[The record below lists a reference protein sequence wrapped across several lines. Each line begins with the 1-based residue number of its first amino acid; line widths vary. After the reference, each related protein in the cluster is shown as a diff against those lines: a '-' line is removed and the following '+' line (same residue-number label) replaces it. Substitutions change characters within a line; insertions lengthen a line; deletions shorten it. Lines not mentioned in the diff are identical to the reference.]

1 MKAINLPKLVLIL
14 LCGSFLVFTSCGKSE
29 IENIPSN
36 NKEQQEQQE
45 AQKKKAQ
52 EEADKKKKEQEQ
64 QEAEKKK
71 KEQEQQKEEQRKK
84 EEAEKKQQE
93 AEEAARKK
101 KEQEE
106 EAKRKQQ
113 EEEAKKRKKE
123 EAEKKQQEAEEA
135 ARKKKEQEEE
145 AKRKQQ
151 EEEAKRK
158 KEEAEKKKQQE
169 KQEELKLSVE
179 SLTVKKR
186 ERKTVN
192 ILNGDAPYTVT
203 DNMTPVVSRI
213 YGKDNFFTVE
223 GIFKGSGNIKV
234 EDSKG
239 RQKLLF
245 VTITEENPSPLQV
258 GKNKITV
265 PYKDIVEVRILN
277 GKGPY
282 KHKIIGAQILQVSFS
297 SDSILIAGSTRG
309 STKVEVTDGEGK
321 VAVIEVTVQ

>member
-71 KEQEQQKEEQRKK
+71 QQEEKQKEEQRKK
-84 EEAEKKQQE
+84 EEAEKKQ
-93 AEEAARKK
+93 K
-101 KEQEE
+101 
-106 EAKRKQQ
+106 
-113 EEEAKKRKKE
+113 
-123 EAEKKQQEAEEA
+123 EAEEA

-192 ILNGDAPYTVT
+192 ILNGEPPYKVF

-239 RQKLLF
+239 RKKLLF
-245 VTITEENPSPLQV
+245 VTIIEENPSPLQV

>member
-36 NKEQQEQQE
+36 DKEQQEQQE

-71 KEQEQQKEEQRKK
+71 QQEEKQKEEQRKK
-84 EEAEKKQQE
+84 EEAEKKQKE

-106 EAKRKQQ
+106 EAKRKK
-113 EEEAKKRKKE
+113 EEE
-123 EAEKKQQEAEEA
+123 
-135 ARKKKEQEEE
+135 
-145 AKRKQQ
+145 
-151 EEEAKRK
+151 
-158 KEEAEKKKQQE
+158 EKKKQQE

-192 ILNGDAPYTVT
+192 ILNGDAPYKVF

-213 YGKDNFFTVE
+213 YGKDKFFTVE
-223 GIFKGSGNIKV
+223 GIFKGSGNIRV

-245 VTITEENPSPLQV
+245 VTIIEENPSPLQV
-258 GKNKITV
+258 NKNSA
-265 PYKDIVEVRILN
+265 L
-277 GKGPY
+277 
-282 KHKIIGAQILQVSFS
+282 
-297 SDSILIAGSTRG
+297 
-309 STKVEVTDGEGK
+309 
-321 VAVIEVTVQ
+321 

>member
-71 KEQEQQKEEQRKK
+71 QQEEKQKEEQRKK
-84 EEAEKKQQE
+84 EEAEKKQKE

-106 EAKRKQQ
+106 EAKRKK
-113 EEEAKKRKKE
+113 EEE
-123 EAEKKQQEAEEA
+123 
-135 ARKKKEQEEE
+135 
-145 AKRKQQ
+145 
-151 EEEAKRK
+151 
-158 KEEAEKKKQQE
+158 EKKKQQE
-169 KQEELKLSVE
+169 KLKLSQE
-179 SLTVKKR
+179 TLTVKIN
-186 ERKTVN
+186 EIKTVN
-192 ILNGDAPYTVT
+192 ILNGDAPYKVFE
-203 DNMTPVVSRI
+203 NMTPVVARI
-213 YGKDNFFTVE
+213 YGDDKFFTVE
-223 GIFKGSGNIKV
+223 GKFKGSGNIRV

-239 RQKLLF
+239 RKKLLF
-245 VTITEENPSPLQV
+245 VTITEKNPSPLQV
-258 GKNKITV
+258 DKNKITV
-265 PYKDIVEVRILN
+265 PYKDIAEVRILN

-297 SDSILIAGSTRG
+297 SDIILIAGSTKG

>member
-14 LCGSFLVFTSCGKSE
+14 LCGSFLLFTSCGKSE
-29 IENIPSN
+29 IENIQSN
-36 NKEQQEQQE
+36 DKEQQEQQE

-113 EEEAKKRKKE
+113 EEEAKRKKE
-123 EAEKKQQEAEEA
+123 EE
-135 ARKKKEQEEE
+135 
-145 AKRKQQ
+145 
-151 EEEAKRK
+151 
-158 KEEAEKKKQQE
+158 EKKKQQE

-179 SLTVKKR
+179 SLTVKIR

-239 RQKLLF
+239 RKKLLF
-245 VTITEENPSPLQV
+245 VTIIEENPSPLQV

-297 SDSILIAGSTRG
+297 SDSILIAGSTKG

>member
-14 LCGSFLVFTSCGKSE
+14 LCGSFLLFTSCGKSE

-71 KEQEQQKEEQRKK
+71 QQEEKQKEEQRKK

-106 EAKRKQQ
+106 EAKRKK
-113 EEEAKKRKKE
+113 EEE
-123 EAEKKQQEAEEA
+123 
-135 ARKKKEQEEE
+135 
-145 AKRKQQ
+145 
-151 EEEAKRK
+151 
-158 KEEAEKKKQQE
+158 EKKKQQE

-192 ILNGDAPYTVT
+192 ILNGEPPYKVF

-245 VTITEENPSPLQV
+245 VTIIEENPSPLQV

>member
-36 NKEQQEQQE
+36 DKEQQEQQE

-71 KEQEQQKEEQRKK
+71 QQEEKQKEEQRKK

-106 EAKRKQQ
+106 EAKRKK
-113 EEEAKKRKKE
+113 EEE
-123 EAEKKQQEAEEA
+123 
-135 ARKKKEQEEE
+135 
-145 AKRKQQ
+145 
-151 EEEAKRK
+151 
-158 KEEAEKKKQQE
+158 EKKKQQE
-169 KQEELKLSVE
+169 KQEELKLSQE
-179 SLTVKKR
+179 TLTVKIN
-186 ERKTVN
+186 EIKTVN
-192 ILNGDAPYTVT
+192 ILNGDAPYKVFE
-203 DNMTPVVSRI
+203 NMTPVVARI
-213 YGKDNFFTVE
+213 YGDDKFFTVE
-223 GIFKGSGNIKV
+223 GKFKGSGNIRV

-239 RQKLLF
+239 RKKLLF
-245 VTITEENPSPLQV
+245 VTITEKNPSPLQV
-258 GKNKITV
+258 DKNKITV
-265 PYKDIVEVRILN
+265 PYKDIAEVRILN

-297 SDSILIAGSTRG
+297 SDSILIAGSTKG

>member
-64 QEAEKKK
+64 QE
-71 KEQEQQKEEQRKK
+71 
-84 EEAEKKQQE
+84 
-93 AEEAARKK
+93 
-101 KEQEE
+101 
-106 EAKRKQQ
+106 
-113 EEEAKKRKKE
+113 
-123 EAEKKQQEAEEA
+123 
-135 ARKKKEQEEE
+135 
-145 AKRKQQ
+145 
-151 EEEAKRK
+151 
-158 KEEAEKKKQQE
+158 

-179 SLTVKKR
+179 SLTVKIR

-192 ILNGDAPYTVT
+192 ILNGEPPYKVF

-239 RQKLLF
+239 RKKLLF
-245 VTITEENPSPLQV
+245 VTIIEENPSPLQV

-265 PYKDIVEVRILN
+265 PYKDIAEVRILN

>member
-71 KEQEQQKEEQRKK
+71 QQEEKQKEEQRKK
-84 EEAEKKQQE
+84 EEAEKKQKE

-106 EAKRKQQ
+106 EAKRKK
-113 EEEAKKRKKE
+113 EEE
-123 EAEKKQQEAEEA
+123 
-135 ARKKKEQEEE
+135 
-145 AKRKQQ
+145 
-151 EEEAKRK
+151 
-158 KEEAEKKKQQE
+158 EKKKQQE

-179 SLTVKKR
+179 SLTVKIR
-186 ERKTVN
+186 ERKTVK

>member
-14 LCGSFLVFTSCGKSE
+14 LCGSFLLFTSCGKSE

-71 KEQEQQKEEQRKK
+71 QQEEKQKEEQRKK
-84 EEAEKKQQE
+84 EEAEKKQKE

-106 EAKRKQQ
+106 EAKRKK
-113 EEEAKKRKKE
+113 EEE
-123 EAEKKQQEAEEA
+123 
-135 ARKKKEQEEE
+135 
-145 AKRKQQ
+145 
-151 EEEAKRK
+151 
-158 KEEAEKKKQQE
+158 EKKKQQE

-179 SLTVKKR
+179 SLTVKIR

-245 VTITEENPSPLQV
+245 VTIIEENPSPLQV
-258 GKNKITV
+258 GKNKIIV

>member
-106 EAKRKQQ
+106 EAKRKK
-113 EEEAKKRKKE
+113 EEE
-123 EAEKKQQEAEEA
+123 
-135 ARKKKEQEEE
+135 
-145 AKRKQQ
+145 
-151 EEEAKRK
+151 
-158 KEEAEKKKQQE
+158 EKKKQQE

-179 SLTVKKR
+179 SLTVKIR

-239 RQKLLF
+239 RKKLLF
-245 VTITEENPSPLQV
+245 VTIIEENPSPLQV

>member
-14 LCGSFLVFTSCGKSE
+14 LCGSFLLFTSCGKSE
-29 IENIPSN
+29 IENIQSN
-36 NKEQQEQQE
+36 DKEQQEQQE

-71 KEQEQQKEEQRKK
+71 QQEEKQKEEQRKK

-106 EAKRKQQ
+106 EAKRKK
-113 EEEAKKRKKE
+113 EEE
-123 EAEKKQQEAEEA
+123 
-135 ARKKKEQEEE
+135 
-145 AKRKQQ
+145 
-151 EEEAKRK
+151 
-158 KEEAEKKKQQE
+158 EKKKQQE

-179 SLTVKKR
+179 SLTVKIR

-239 RQKLLF
+239 RKKLLF
-245 VTITEENPSPLQV
+245 VTIIEENPSPLQV

>member
-36 NKEQQEQQE
+36 DKEQQEQQE

-71 KEQEQQKEEQRKK
+71 QQEEKQKEEQRKK

-113 EEEAKKRKKE
+113 EEEAKRKKE
-123 EAEKKQQEAEEA
+123 EE
-135 ARKKKEQEEE
+135 
-145 AKRKQQ
+145 
-151 EEEAKRK
+151 
-158 KEEAEKKKQQE
+158 EKKKQQE

-179 SLTVKKR
+179 TLTVKKR
-186 ERKTVN
+186 ERKTVK
-192 ILNGDAPYTVT
+192 ILNGDAPYKVF

-239 RQKLLF
+239 RKKLLF
-245 VTITEENPSPLQV
+245 VTIIEENPSPLQV

-265 PYKDIVEVRILN
+265 PYKDIAEVRILN

>member
-36 NKEQQEQQE
+36 DKEQQEQQE

-52 EEADKKKKEQEQ
+52 E
-64 QEAEKKK
+64 EAEKKK

-84 EEAEKKQQE
+84 EEAEKKQKE

-113 EEEAKKRKKE
+113 EEE
-123 EAEKKQQEAEEA
+123 
-135 ARKKKEQEEE
+135 
-145 AKRKQQ
+145 
-151 EEEAKRK
+151 
-158 KEEAEKKKQQE
+158 KKKQQE
-169 KQEELKLSVE
+169 KQEELKLSQE
-179 SLTVKKR
+179 TLTVKIN
-186 ERKTVN
+186 EIKTVN
-192 ILNGDAPYTVT
+192 ILNGDAPYKVFE
-203 DNMTPVVSRI
+203 NMTPVVAKI
-213 YGKDNFFTVE
+213 YGDNNFFTVE
-223 GIFKGSGNIKV
+223 GKFKGSGNIKV

-239 RQKLLF
+239 RKKLLF
-245 VTITEENPSPLQV
+245 VTIIEENPSPLQV

>member
-14 LCGSFLVFTSCGKSE
+14 LCGSFLLFTSCGKSE
-29 IENIPSN
+29 IENIQSN
-36 NKEQQEQQE
+36 DKEQQEQQE

-106 EAKRKQQ
+106 EAKRKK
-113 EEEAKKRKKE
+113 EEE
-123 EAEKKQQEAEEA
+123 
-135 ARKKKEQEEE
+135 
-145 AKRKQQ
+145 
-151 EEEAKRK
+151 
-158 KEEAEKKKQQE
+158 EKKKQQE

-179 SLTVKKR
+179 SLTVKIR

-239 RQKLLF
+239 RKKLLF
-245 VTITEENPSPLQV
+245 VTIIEENPSPLQV

>member
-1 MKAINLPKLVLIL
+1 MSEMKAINLPKLVLIL
-14 LCGSFLVFTSCGKSE
+14 LCGSFLLFTSCGKSE
-29 IENIPSN
+29 IENIQSN
-36 NKEQQEQQE
+36 DKEQQEQQE

-106 EAKRKQQ
+106 EAKRKK
-113 EEEAKKRKKE
+113 EEE
-123 EAEKKQQEAEEA
+123 
-135 ARKKKEQEEE
+135 
-145 AKRKQQ
+145 
-151 EEEAKRK
+151 
-158 KEEAEKKKQQE
+158 EKKKQQE

-186 ERKTVN
+186 ERKTVK
-192 ILNGDAPYTVT
+192 ILNGDAPYKVF

>member
-14 LCGSFLVFTSCGKSE
+14 LCGSFLLFTSCGKSE
-29 IENIPSN
+29 IENIQSN
-36 NKEQQEQQE
+36 DKEQQEQQE

-106 EAKRKQQ
+106 EAKRKK
-113 EEEAKKRKKE
+113 EEE
-123 EAEKKQQEAEEA
+123 
-135 ARKKKEQEEE
+135 
-145 AKRKQQ
+145 
-151 EEEAKRK
+151 
-158 KEEAEKKKQQE
+158 EKKKQQE

-186 ERKTVN
+186 ERKTVK
-192 ILNGDAPYTVT
+192 ILNGDAPYKVF

>member
-14 LCGSFLVFTSCGKSE
+14 LCGSFLLFTSCGKSE
-29 IENIPSN
+29 IENIQSN
-36 NKEQQEQQE
+36 DKEQQEQQE

-71 KEQEQQKEEQRKK
+71 QQEEKQKEEQRKK

-106 EAKRKQQ
+106 EAKRKK
-113 EEEAKKRKKE
+113 EEE
-123 EAEKKQQEAEEA
+123 
-135 ARKKKEQEEE
+135 
-145 AKRKQQ
+145 
-151 EEEAKRK
+151 
-158 KEEAEKKKQQE
+158 EKKKQQE

-179 SLTVKKR
+179 SLTVKIR

-245 VTITEENPSPLQV
+245 VTIIEENPSPLQV